1 MLLFSSYLIT
11 SRRMK
16 DKGSVLPILMIFV
29 LVGIIFAAFLG
40 TMAAFQH
47 TTTAGCWVDVNGTV
61 HDCAQSDDNYWAVTQ
76 TFNNVGGSLTYLG
89 QSTYLLAGAGLIIT
103 IGILFAATRG

>member
-1 MLLFSSYLIT
+1 
-11 SRRMK
+11 MK
-16 DKGSVLPILMIFV
+16 DKGSVLPILIVFV

-40 TMAAFQH
+40 TMAAFQ
-47 TTTAGCWVDVNGTV
+47 TTTTRGCTVDVNGTV
-61 HDCAQSDDNYWAVTQ
+61 HNCTLTDENYWAVTQ
-76 TFNNVGGSLTYLG
+76 TYNNVGGSLTYLG